1 MRLQTLLSKCTTAVA
16 ALLLTGTLFQAAAQ
30 PGCPSPP
37 TSLVNGEL
45 TMATAGN
52 MNSSGPTTVS
62 GWYVSHGSP
71 STGSPAPGGGSN
83 GMWMWS
89 YSGNGEG
96 IYSCFRFQAGR
107 TYRICFWVQNTRNC
121 FNNPGNLM
129 VYAANGLTGNGPGS
143 ISIATPS
150 SSQLIS
156 NSFTYS
162 GSWVQV
168 SYTFTAN
175 ANYNQLWIYPYRS
188 GPSID
193 YLQYEL
199 NIDRIQCTLAN
210 QGQECYTNPDDR
222 PCNARFQTTIP
233 GLILNGSPTRTFTV
247 DQYYADATYTWDVD
261 GAIFTVAGSSFSMDF
276 TPGIHKVCLTVRM
289 PDGRECRYCQTFCV
303 IYEELELQGE
313 VTTEPVQGRPGQP
326 TGIVELTGDDAKAYK
341 LYPNPAS
348 TKLSLEYFTNKNE
361 QVKVQLIDMTGR
373 VLKTAEL
380 QAQKGN
386 NTVNMDISGV
396 SAGSYTVKV
405 DGTTSSKALPFAVVK

>member
-1 MRLQTLLSKCTTAVA
+1 MKLQTLFSKHTLA
-16 ALLLTGTLFQAAAQ
+16 AAAFLLGGTLQLAAQQ

-37 TSLVNGEL
+37 PSLINGEL
-45 TMATAGN
+45 TMSAAGN
-52 MNSSGPTTVS
+52 MNSTVPTNVN

-83 GMWMWS
+83 GIWMWS
-89 YSGNGEG
+89 YSGGGEG
-96 IYSCFRFQAGR
+96 IYSCYRFVKDR

-121 FNNPGNLM
+121 WNNPGNLM

-143 ISIATPS
+143 TSIAVPA

-175 ANYNQLWIYPYRS
+175 DNYSQLWIYPYRS

-199 NIDRIQCTLAN
+199 HLDRIQVSPA
-210 QGQECYTNPDDR
+210 QGEECYTPPDDR
-222 PCNARFQTTIP
+222 PCNAHFQTAIS

-247 DQYYADATYTWDVD
+247 DQYYADATYTWEVD
-261 GAIFTVAGSSFSMDF
+261 GSVFTVAGSSFSMDF
-276 TPGIHKVCLTVRM
+276 TPGIHTVCLTVMM
-289 PDGRECRYCQTFCV
+289 PDGRQCRYCQTFCV

-313 VTTEPVQGRPGQP
+313 ATDGPIQGKPGKP
-326 TGIVELTGDDAKAYK
+326 SGIVNLSGETAKAYK
-341 LYPNPAS
+341 LYPNPAR
-348 TKLSLEYFTNKNE
+348 TELSVEYFTNSDE
-361 QVKVQLIDMTGR
+361 TVKIQLIDMTGR
-373 VLKTAEL
+373 VLRTQEIK
-380 QAQKGN
+380 AQKGN
-386 NTVNMDISGV
+386 NVIHMDTNGI
-396 SAGSYTVKV
+396 SAGSYTVKI
-405 DGTTSSKALPFAVVK
+405 DSDNSSKTLPFAIVK